1 MGMLPKPM
9 IDRLSQLEYR
19 EVLSK
24 ILYENVDS
32 TGRSIVTSQPSITQH
47 RQKGIYTVYLLFDIS
62 IGVHQYTTSPMV

>member
-1 MGMLPKPM
+1 MLPKPM

-32 TGRSIVTSQPSITQH
+32 TGGSIVASQPSIAQP
-47 RQKGIYTVYLLFDIS
+47 RQKGIYTFYFIFDTS
-62 IGVHQYTTSPMV
+62 IGVQQYTTSPMV